1 MNARELRVK
10 AKLESEG
17 YRVLRGGAPD
27 FIALKVSPTGE
38 IMEFKGVEVKSR
50 ANGVKLSYE
59 QEVYRKLFQLA
70 KIDFEVEIVK

>member
-1 MNARELRVK
+1 MNERELKVK
-10 AKLESEG
+10 ARLESEG

-27 FIALKVSPTGE
+27 FIALKVNSVGE
-38 IMEFKGVEVKSR
+38 ILSFKGVEVKSR

-59 QEVYRKLFQLA
+59 QEVYRELFRLA